1 MLYVTRRATGL
12 AAVALVIATSV
23 ALAQTPPA
31 NPPVR
36 VRGTVEKVDG
46 NTVMV
51 KLASGENATIKLA
64 DNVRVLGLEKITIAD
79 VKPGNYVGVSSMP
92 QTDGTQKA
100 MHVHI
105 FPDAMRGVAEGH
117 TAWDSRPGAMMTNA
131 NVESTVSGNDGQTL
145 MVKYKDGEKKV
156 IVPADAVIVKYVP
169 GDKAELAPGAKIF
182 VIGAQRQPDGT
193 LTAANVTVG
202 RGITP
207 PM

>member
-117 TAWDSRPGAMMTNA
+117 TPWDSRPGAMMTNA
-131 NVESTVSGNDGQTL
+131 NVESTVASNDGQTL